1 METLNKL
8 LENENITKGIVTDT
22 VYKYWL
28 KTKNMFKSD
37 KFISISINKNII
49 WIFKYIT

>member
-1 METLNKL
+1 MEKINKL

-28 KTKNMFKSD
+28 KTK
-37 KFISISINKNII
+37 
-49 WIFKYIT
+49 KYV